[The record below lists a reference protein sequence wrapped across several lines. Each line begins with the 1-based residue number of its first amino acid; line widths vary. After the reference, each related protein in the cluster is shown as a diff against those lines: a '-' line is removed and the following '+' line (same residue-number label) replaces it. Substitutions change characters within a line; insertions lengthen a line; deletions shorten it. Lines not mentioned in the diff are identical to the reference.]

1 VSNRKSFERNQRL
14 EGEIRSV
21 LADML
26 RLDVK
31 DPRLVDVTVSVI
43 RLSADRS
50 HARVFFSVIGD
61 EERERQAGDGFAAAA
76 SFMRGQLGRRM
87 RLRSVPTLEFLRDNS
102 FEYGDRMERLFNELQ
117 PGRQPELGDEEAP
130 EDP

>member
-1 VSNRKSFERNQRL
+1 MSRKSFDRNQRL

-21 LADML
+21 LSDML

-31 DPRLVDVTVSVI
+31 DPRLAGVTVSVI
-43 RLSADRS
+43 RLSADKS

-102 FEYGDRMERLFNELQ
+102 YEYGDRMERLFNKLQ
-117 PGRQPELGDEEAP
+117 PGTQPEPGDEEAP